1 MSHSNNLIYEFGP
14 YRLDPAKRVLSCG
27 GETISLSPKASEVL
41 IILVM
46 RAGELVEKDELLRE
60 VWPNTFVEEANLTQ
74 NIFTLRR
81 VLGHDPNGLKYIETV
96 TRRGYRFVAPVRT
109 VVTDQI
115 PDTDLPST
123 ETLLRPVVAVLPFR
137 NTSGDEQLEYL
148 ADGLTDNIIN
158 NLARVANLRVM
169 SRSAVF
175 RYKMKEIEPT
185 EVGKELGANAVLLGK
200 VTSLGRGN
208 TISVEL
214 VDAVKGWQL
223 WGESFNSES
232 KDLLEIQAAITRQ
245 LLSALKLTLSG
256 DEERRVIARY
266 TENAEAYQSY
276 LEGRYHWS
284 RYTRKGIEKAIKH
297 FRRAIELDPNYALAY
312 AGIVDCYLRLATNYL
327 PPEDDLAWSATE
339 NASRPEMGSHDESER
354 RIKLRFEWDWKGAER
369 ELRRAQELKT
379 DYPSAHQWH
388 VAYQTSKQLYREL
401 FSRKQIANQQLAG
414 TSFQPKWPS
423 QIQSVHLTPTEEVQ
437 ILCLVARDQIAIGN
451 FDAAN
456 LILRRW
462 SVPGKWPKL
471 DDLNPYTAADLLYT
485 LGTLLGCM
493 AGTKT
498 IPHGHKYGEAYLNGA
513 IALFEQLGRKSRTGE
528 ARIELARCYY
538 RQGFYDIARE
548 TICVAYT
555 ELPED
560 QIEQKSF
567 CLAIWGA
574 IEREAGR
581 LKDSL
586 RKLRE
591 AASLEVSSRLVPGR
605 CYLDLA
611 TTLKE
616 LGSSEHEP
624 RYSDEAK
631 THFLRALYECEAIGH
646 HRSAAAVEN
655 NLGFLFLSL
664 GAVKESERHLLRS
677 RRLFEGLSD
686 SVRGA
691 QCNDSLAQ
699 LYIETKRYPLA
710 HDAIERAIEVFE
722 VTDGEAFLSEALT
735 TQGLLACKLKRFV
748 DARKSFEAGYRVAER
763 CGDNARAGRA
773 LLIMFEEM
781 RDQLLPTEKSEL
793 SEKLKRLFASTQQT
807 ALLARVEKC
816 IGETPNEP

>member
-1 MSHSNNLIYEFGP
+1 MPHSNNLIYEFGP
-14 YRLDPAKRVLSCG
+14 YRLDPTKRVLLCG

-81 VLGHDPNGLKYIETV
+81 VLGHERTGLKYIETV
-96 TRRGYRFVAPVRT
+96 ARRGYRFVAPVRT
-109 VVTDQI
+109 VVHDQTPDPDLASTD
-115 PDTDLPST
+115 PH
-123 ETLLRPVVAVLPFR
+123 LRPVVAVLPFR

-175 RYKMKEIEPT
+175 RYKMKEVEPT

-200 VTSLGRGN
+200 ITSVGRGN

-232 KDLLEIQAAITRQ
+232 KDLLEIQATITRQ
-245 LLSALKLTLSG
+245 LLSALKLKLSG
-256 DEERRVIARY
+256 DEEKRVIARY

-297 FRRAIELDPNYALAY
+297 FRRAIDLDPNYALAY

-327 PPEDDLAWSATE
+327 PPEDDLFRKVSE
-339 NASRPEMGSHDESER
+339 NTRRPEVGSHDESER
-354 RIKLRFEWDWKGAER
+354 RIRLRFEWDWKGAER
-369 ELRRAQELKT
+369 ELRRAHELKT
-379 DYPSAHQWH
+379 DYPSAHQWY

-401 FSRKQIANQQLAG
+401 FSRKQTVNQPL
-414 TSFQPKWPS
+414 TRTYLETKWPS
-423 QIQSVHLTPTEEVQ
+423 QIPSVHLTPTEEVQ

-462 SVPGKWPKL
+462 SEPGKWPKL

-485 LGTLLGCM
+485 LGTLLGCV
-493 AGTKT
+493 AGTKR
-498 IPHGHKYGEAYLNGA
+498 IPHGHKHGEAFLNGA
-513 IALFEQLGRKSRTGE
+513 IALFEQLGRKSRSGE

-538 RQGFYDIARE
+538 RQGLYDIARE
-548 TICVAYT
+548 TICAAYT
-555 ELPED
+555 ELPDD

-567 CLAIWGA
+567 CLGIWGA

-586 RKLRE
+586 TKLRQ
-591 AASLEVSSRLVPGR
+591 AASLEVTGRLVPGR
-605 CYLDLA
+605 CYHDLA

-616 LGSSEHEP
+616 LGSSEDEP
-624 RYSDEAK
+624 SYSDEAK
-631 THFLRALYECEAIGH
+631 THFFRALYECEAIGH

-664 GAVKESERHLLRS
+664 GFFEESERHLLRS
-677 RRLFEGLSD
+677 QRLFEGLSD
-686 SVRGA
+686 SIRGA

-699 LYIETKRYPLA
+699 LYIETKRYTLA
-710 HDAIERAIEVFE
+710 QEAIERAIDVFE

-781 RDQLLPTEKSEL
+781 QDQLQLTEKSVL

-807 ALLARVEKC
+807 ALLARVARCIAEMSEKS
-816 IGETPNEP
+816 